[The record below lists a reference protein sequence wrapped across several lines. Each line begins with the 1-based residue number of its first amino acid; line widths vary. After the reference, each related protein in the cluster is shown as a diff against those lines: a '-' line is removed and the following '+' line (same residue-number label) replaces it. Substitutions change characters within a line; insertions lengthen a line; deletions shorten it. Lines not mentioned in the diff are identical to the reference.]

1 MAAAKTDGGAAE
13 HVDIYADLNTEE
25 CGDAMEAEA
34 EADALYDDV
43 LTGSVD
49 SEGVLGKQS
58 DEDGKAAVEFVGGGR
73 FSVYIGNFN
82 WWTSDNDLMTMARK
96 QGVKDVIEIKFA
108 ENRTNGQSKGYAEI
122 VVSTEESLRRL
133 LETLPQCKINGEK
146 VECRHVSR
154 KNLAEFEALARKRIP
169 LRLNPKSDSERAE
182 GRNSSAS
189 SPSDLPPLP
198 LPLAFPPVKPPP
210 LMPPFYNT
218 PPPPLP
224 PPPLFSTPP
233 PLFHP
238 PSHHAQIPN
247 THHIPNTHIHHAHI
261 PNTHMPNAHILNAH
275 THNTHTHTP
284 SLHINPAFFPPNPAA
299 RLGTTTSSGSRARF
313 SQPGDADFEELINRN
328 RTIASSAITKAIS
341 AATSGDI
348 RMAIETLYTA
358 TAVIKQSRVFF
369 DKRCRVLVESLNDC
383 LNSVETKCFPSR
395 DTVLGSERGAERGAD
410 QGTDIESAHPAQTET
425 ESGSE
430 AVIVSTETGIDGTFA
445 TISSPWLKI
454 SRDHSAYE
462 EDQLEATIDLLNIA
476 FSASNNL
483 FHGISVNFLKDA
495 VLFVVYMVMNRN

>member
-1 MAAAKTDGGAAE
+1 MAAAKTDGGATE

-25 CGDAMEAEA
+25 SGDALEAEA

-49 SEGVLGKQS
+49 SESVLGKQS
-58 DEDGKAAVEFVGGGR
+58 DDDGKAAVEFVGGGR

-96 QGVKDVIEIKFA
+96 QGVKDIIEIKFA

-238 PSHHAQIPN
+238 PSHHVQIPN
-247 THHIPNTHIHHAHI
+247 THHIPHAHIPHAHI

-275 THNTHTHTP
+275 THNSHTP

-299 RLGTTTSSGSRARF
+299 RLGTTNSSGSRARF

-383 LNSVETKCFPSR
+383 LNSVETKCFPSSKRHRSRERARSRTRSRSR
-395 DTVLGSERGAERGAD
+395 DRYRERSSSTDRDRERERG
-410 QGTDIESAHPAQTET
+410 
-425 ESGSE
+425 
-430 AVIVSTETGIDGTFA
+430 
-445 TISSPWLKI
+445 
-454 SRDHSAYE
+454 RDREHR
-462 EDQLEATIDLLNIA
+462 DR
-476 FSASNNL
+476 
-483 FHGISVNFLKDA
+483 H
-495 VLFVVYMVMNRN
+495 

>member
-1 MAAAKTDGGAAE
+1 MAAAKTDGGATE

-25 CGDAMEAEA
+25 CGDALEAEA

-49 SEGVLGKQS
+49 SESVLGKQS
-58 DEDGKAAVEFVGGGR
+58 DDDGKAAVEFVGGGR

-96 QGVKDVIEIKFA
+96 QGVKDIIEIKFA

-133 LETLPQCKINGEK
+133 LETLPQCKINGRKWSVGMSHGKTWLSLRLWPENEYRCVSTLK
-146 VECRHVSR
+146 VIRSEQ
-154 KNLAEFEALARKRIP
+154 KEGIP
-169 LRLNPKSDSERAE
+169 LRPLHRTC
-182 GRNSSAS
+182 
-189 SPSDLPPLP
+189 LPYLC
-198 LPLAFPPVKPPP
+198 LWRFLH
-210 LMPPFYNT
+210 
-218 PPPPLP
+218 
-224 PPPLFSTPP
+224 TPP

-238 PSHHAQIPN
+238 PSHHVQIPN
-247 THHIPNTHIHHAHI
+247 THHIPNTHPHAHIPHAHI

-275 THNTHTHTP
+275 THNSHTP

-299 RLGTTTSSGSRARF
+299 RLGTTNSSGSRARF

-358 TAVIKQSRVFF
+358 TARPNA
-369 DKRCRVLVESLNDC
+369 SLQ
-383 LNSVETKCFPSR
+383 VR

-495 VLFVVYMVMNRN
+495 FSLLCTWL